1 MENKLTGHTLSY
13 SELFK
18 NIGVGNYLHV
28 PIEFYKKNAIQVE
41 CSRQNKYAGC
51 NNLDNKFTTSTT
63 LKKGYVTIYQR
74 K

>member
-1 MENKLTGHTLSY
+1 MEKTLKKHSLSY
-13 SELFK
+13 TQLFD

-28 PIEFYKKNAIQVE
+28 LNTVYSKKAIQTE

-63 LKKGYVTIYQR
+63 IKKGYITIFQR
-74 K
+74 R